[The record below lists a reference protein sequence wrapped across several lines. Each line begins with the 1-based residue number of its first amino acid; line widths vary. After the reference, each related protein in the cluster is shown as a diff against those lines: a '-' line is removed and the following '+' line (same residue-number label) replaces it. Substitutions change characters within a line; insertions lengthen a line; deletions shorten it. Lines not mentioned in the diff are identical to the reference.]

1 MGAVRLRAEDL
12 IDLDTEA
19 QYVFIHSVKT
29 TATVHRHDYYEIFL
43 VVSGAMDHMVN
54 HFRQHVIEGS
64 LVFVRPD
71 DVHYYERD
79 LSCDCQ
85 FINLGFPM
93 HTAEALFTYLGHG
106 LHAERLLRAEVSPCV
121 QLSRCESNEV
131 MTMLEDFDEAQRS
144 KPPET
149 ARMKLRAM
157 LIDIFSTYFSPDSS
171 ERKNTKPS
179 WLVTV
184 CREMQRKENLAEGIA
199 AMVRIS
205 GLTHEH
211 LCRQFKQH
219 MKVTPGD
226 YVGSLRMHYA
236 RNLLEETDE
245 KIICIAM
252 EVGYDSLSHFY
263 HVFRDEYGISP
274 ACCRKQ
280 RRA

>member
-1 MGAVRLRAEDL
+1 MRLRAEDL

-19 QYVFIHSVKT
+19 QYVFIHSVRT
-29 TATVHRHDYYEIFL
+29 TATIHRHDFYEIFL
-43 VVSGAMDHMVN
+43 VVSGSMVHVVN
-54 HFRQHVIEGS
+54 GHEQHVIEGS
-64 LVFVRPD
+64 LVMVRPD
-71 DVHYYERD
+71 DAHYYLRD
-79 LSCDCQ
+79 LGKECQ
-85 FINLGFPM
+85 FINLAFPL
-93 HTAEALFTYLGHG
+93 HTGDALFAYLGHG
-106 LHAERLLRAEVSPCV
+106 LRAERLLRAEVSPCV
-121 QLSRCESNEV
+121 QLTKCESSMV
-131 MTMLEDFDEAQRS
+131 MTQLEDFDEAQRT

-157 LIDIFSTYFSPDSS
+157 LIDIFATYFSPDSC

-179 WLVTV
+179 WLVAL
-184 CREMQRKENLAEGIA
+184 CREMQRKENLAEGIP

-205 GLTHEH
+205 GMTHEH

-226 YVGSLRMHYA
+226 YVSGLRMHYA
-236 RNLLEETDE
+236 RNLLEDTDE

-263 HVFRDEYGISP
+263 HVFRKQYGISP
-274 ACCRKQ
+274 AGCRKQ